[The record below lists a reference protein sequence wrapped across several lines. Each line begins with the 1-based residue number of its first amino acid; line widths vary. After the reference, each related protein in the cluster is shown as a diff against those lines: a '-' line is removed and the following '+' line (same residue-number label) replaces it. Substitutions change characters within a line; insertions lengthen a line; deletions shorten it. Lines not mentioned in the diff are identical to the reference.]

1 MSIDVSDI
9 ATPELVSETGT
20 NGDRI
25 EVRFVGSAE
34 AVTYDDL
41 TTYLGAIHR
50 AALSTRAAEV
60 VLDLRALEFMSA
72 ACLRSMLAWVSDLK
86 ENPQYLARL
95 VSDARRPWQRRTL
108 QGLAT
113 FGGDLV
119 QLAHL

>member
-1 MSIDVSDI
+1 MSIEVSDI

-20 NGDRI
+20 SGDRI

-34 AVTYDDL
+34 AVTSDDL
-41 TTYLGAIHR
+41 KTYLGAIHR
-50 AALSTRAAEV
+50 AALSSRAAEV

-86 ENPQYLARL
+86 ERPQYLARL
-95 VSDARRPWQRRTL
+95 VSDARKPWQGRTL

-119 QLAHL
+119 QLVHL